1 MKNIY
6 NLKRYAIYVLSMFV
20 TILWTGCENTVL
32 NLEPVDNFYDTNA
45 FSSPERCELAVIGAY
60 DAAQCG
66 LYSNGTRTRGYPF
79 GAASIILS
87 EMRGEDMNL
96 TQTFYN
102 PVYSSTINLS
112 TGNIVSMW
120 ETSFEAINRYNVVI
134 QGIEEAGKA
143 GVITN
148 ELKEQYLGE
157 CYFLRAL
164 TYHNLMVHFA
174 YPYNI
179 EGNNNYGLP
188 VYLTPTTSPDQIEE
202 HLNIGRSSV
211 KDTYTQILT
220 DLENAEHMLPET
232 IGESPISRASKGA
245 AIALKT
251 RVYLHERNW
260 GKVIEEAV
268 KLKEGI
274 YSLEPDPATPFISFS
289 SNKESIFSI
298 ANSATDNGGVNGA
311 MSAMFNAHTGGRAMC
326 PTSPILYNSKFWRE
340 DDKRRNLL
348 YYRESD
354 KYYWCDK
361 YTHGGVY
368 DEWAPIIRYAEV
380 LLNQAEAEA
389 RLEHKTEALAL
400 LNEVRNRSLDDYEN
414 KEYKEE
420 DFNSIQELVEAILWE
435 RRIEF
440 HGEGRRW
447 EDIHRLAA
455 DDLCPTGGIP
465 AKIEYSKATGKG
477 AFVIGGELDPDWLP
491 EALQAVPYT
500 DRRFLWPIPQND
512 LIRNPKLAEQ
522 QNLDW

>member
-1 MKNIY
+1 
-6 NLKRYAIYVLSMFV
+6 
-20 TILWTGCENTVL
+20 
-32 NLEPVDNFYDTNA
+32 
-45 FSSPERCELAVIGAY
+45 
-60 DAAQCG
+60 
-66 LYSNGTRTRGYPF
+66 
-79 GAASIILS
+79 
-87 EMRGEDMNL
+87 
-96 TQTFYN
+96 
-102 PVYSSTINLS
+102 
-112 TGNIVSMW
+112 
-120 ETSFEAINRYNVVI
+120 
-134 QGIEEAGKA
+134 
-143 GVITN
+143 
-148 ELKEQYLGE
+148 
-157 CYFLRAL
+157 
-164 TYHNLMVHFA
+164 
-174 YPYNI
+174 
-179 EGNNNYGLP
+179 
-188 VYLTPTTSPDQIEE
+188 
-202 HLNIGRSSV
+202 
-211 KDTYTQILT
+211 
-220 DLENAEHMLPET
+220 
-232 IGESPISRASKGA
+232 
-245 AIALKT
+245 
-251 RVYLHERNW
+251 
-260 GKVIEEAV
+260 
-268 KLKEGI
+268 
-274 YSLEPDPATPFISFS
+274 
-289 SNKESIFSI
+289 
-298 ANSATDNGGVNGA
+298 
-311 MSAMFNAHTGGRAMC
+311 MC

-368 DEWAPIIRYAEV
+368 DEWAPVIRYAEV

-465 AKIEYSKATGKG
+465 AKIEYSKATGQG
-477 AFVIGGELDPDWLP
+477 AFVIGGELNPDWLP
-491 EALQAVPYT
+491 EALQAIPYT